1 MPQKPA
7 DGGQFRGCRRARRCF
22 ARCRR
27 SRRRAGRPA
36 RRHPGRRRRHAWT
49 DAEPD
54 RPRGRDGNGGGQ
66 QEKITGTRKQLIEA
80 SDHLHVA
87 ASRNQKIGGS
97 PSLTVGGDQQEK
109 VGSKHA
115 LEAGQEIG
123 CQPVAFSKSQMDS
136 LRPIMLPVASDAA
149 LRIAPAGES
158 ASVPGYT
165 ILR

>member
-7 DGGQFRGCRRARRCF
+7 GRGQFRGCRRARRCF
-22 ARCRR
+22 AKCRR
-27 SRRRAGRPA
+27 SRRRAGRPV
-36 RRHPGRRRRHAWT
+36 RRHPGRRRRHPWT

-54 RPRGRDGNGGGQ
+54 RPRGAGRKRRRPARENHRD
-66 QEKITGTRKQLIEA
+66 EEA
-80 SDHLHVA
+80 TDRSERPP
-87 ASRNQKIGGS
+87 SRRRQPQSENRRQSISHG
-97 PSLTVGGDQQEK
+97 GGDQQEK

-136 LRPIMLPVASDAA
+136 LRPMMLPVAS
-149 LRIAPAGES
+149 RIAPAGES

>member
-1 MPQKPA
+1 M
-7 DGGQFRGCRRARRCF
+7 
-22 ARCRR
+22 
-27 SRRRAGRPA
+27 
-36 RRHPGRRRRHAWT
+36 T

-54 RPRGRDGNGGGQ
+54 RPQGRDVNEGGQ

-87 ASRNQKIGGS
+87 ASRNQKSGS

-123 CQPVAFSKSQMDS
+123 CQPVAVLKIPNGFAAAYDVACCVRCGSQD
-136 LRPIMLPVASDAA
+136 RASGRVSACPRLHDFA
-149 LRIAPAGES
+149 LSAFVLEFGAGN
-158 ASVPGYT
+158 
-165 ILR
+165 